1 MVGKTSSL
9 YTNLQSPK
17 HSMARCSSN
26 SSNPVLLWHFF
37 CAFHCS
43 HPLYPSKSRR
53 PVSSPPIRTAL
64 FKCPANQGARCRA
77 RAKFVA
83 GPNINT
89 CRFIRESWVKPM
101 LLSLTLVKLLY
112 LHLAVSNS
120 LSLSLSLGA
129 RLLSSA
135 MTSVSLDPSKYQP
148 ETLEQGLDTLNVCG
162 GIVDAL

>member
-1 MVGKTSSL
+1 MEKVQWWERHQAYTPIFSL
-9 YTNLQSPK
+9 QNILWPGALQT
-17 HSMARCSSN
+17 

-120 LSLSLSLGA
+120 LSLSVRGCYH
-129 RLLSSA
+129 LL
-135 MTSVSLDPSKYQP
+135 
-148 ETLEQGLDTLNVCG
+148 
-162 GIVDAL
+162 